1 MNGRDR
7 RRDQSRDWGRGILS
21 FGGGRLSTCAEM
33 FGLKSPLPSATS
45 ASPGR
50 KSTSIICMR
59 WPSAII
65 VPPRSSVFRGP
76 RITSAIT
83 PPPSLVA
90 VRS

>member
-1 MNGRDR
+1 M
-7 RRDQSRDWGRGILS
+7 
-21 FGGGRLSTCAEM
+21 STCAEM

-83 PPPSLVA
+83 PPPSLMVA
-90 VRS
+90 VGTYVGDEGMRGGGEGARTARRRR